1 MESIYIAYTVTFA
14 HSHSHPCCIL
24 EIAFRIIHW
33 LPFLHFSQG
42 HFDGGIKERWSNY
55 WFSILWARSTFWAR
69 VSTAAQKA
77 LKYRFHFNDSY
88 ELQILHYS
96 KALLPKEV
104 VIMHF
109 QKVLWYLYRAHCTEL
124 FHALHWSVSPTEWT
138 LKETVLNAAAWN
150 EAGRKEWF
158 IEIETLRCISKN
170 SKSRFW
176 DENDFIAMK

>member
-1 MESIYIAYTVTFA
+1 MQVDKIVREEMNRALHGKWLKMKMNFQVDISVWFQANFKWLMESIYIAYTATFT

-24 EIAFRIIHW
+24 EIAFRITNW
-33 LPFLHFSQG
+33 LPFRHFSQG
-42 HFDGGIKERWSNY
+42 HFDGGVKERWSNY
-55 WFSILWARSTFWAR
+55 WFSILWAPSTFWAR

-109 QKVLWYLYRAHCTEL
+109 QKVL
-124 FHALHWSVSPTEWT
+124 
-138 LKETVLNAAAWN
+138 
-150 EAGRKEWF
+150 
-158 IEIETLRCISKN
+158 
-170 SKSRFW
+170 
-176 DENDFIAMK
+176 